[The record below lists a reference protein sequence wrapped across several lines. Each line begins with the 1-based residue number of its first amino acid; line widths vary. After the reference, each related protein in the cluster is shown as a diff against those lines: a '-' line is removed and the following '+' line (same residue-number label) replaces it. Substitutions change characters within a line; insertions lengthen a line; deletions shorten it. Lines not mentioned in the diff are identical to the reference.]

1 MYLRCKLDEIMKER
15 KLSIRDV
22 EEITNVN
29 RETIRKL
36 KSNDSLQWHRDS
48 LAKIMQG
55 LKLDDINDLLEII
68 EDSERPVTALEK
80 KAKQ

>member
-22 EEITNVN
+22 EEITNVS

-55 LKLDDINDLLEII
+55 LKLNDINDLLEIV
-68 EDSERPVTALEK
+68 EDSERPTTALEK